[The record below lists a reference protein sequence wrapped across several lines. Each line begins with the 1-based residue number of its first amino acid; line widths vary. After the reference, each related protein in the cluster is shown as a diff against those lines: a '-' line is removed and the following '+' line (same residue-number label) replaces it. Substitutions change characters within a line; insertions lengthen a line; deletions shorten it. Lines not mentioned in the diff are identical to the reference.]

1 MYYEDWVKKSKESE
15 NNLEFQ
21 KLWELLM
28 IRSSSEAIC
37 ETVGSIMGQH
47 CGKNRYLTPENFS
60 KELVL
65 RFNLGPLHLLN
76 GLIDEVLAL
85 GTTKSYLRQAIYIGK
100 TVTKDLKKSATI
112 GSFQKKNE
120 TKSRFPLSFW
130 LSSTSK

>member
-1 MYYEDWVKKSKESE
+1 
-15 NNLEFQ
+15 
-21 KLWELLM
+21 M

-130 LSSTSK
+130 LNSTSK

>member
-1 MYYEDWVKKSKESE
+1 MQCGSGYLGNVSRLEYECCV
-15 NNLEFQ
+15 NN
-21 KLWELLM
+21 
-28 IRSSSEAIC
+28 IS
-37 ETVGSIMGQH
+37 
-47 CGKNRYLTPENFS
+47 S